1 MMNTPT
7 SLVGSIVERK
17 SGSPAASRPPKL
29 NGSEVTGFPA
39 AKHRS
44 QSAFAKSRSGVSKS
58 NVASRLRDVPV
69 VERAQAASP
78 AAGPSRIVST
88 TEGDWRRQVEEENQR
103 RVENMTAEERE
114 QEQQE
119 ILERFGPNIAEV
131 LRKAREARER
141 GSSEPMAKEALS
153 VDTTLKSPSSEKR
166 VIKSA

>member
-1 MMNTPT
+1 
-7 SLVGSIVERK
+7 
-17 SGSPAASRPPKL
+17 
-29 NGSEVTGFPA
+29 
-39 AKHRS
+39 
-44 QSAFAKSRSGVSKS
+44 
-58 NVASRLRDVPV
+58 
-69 VERAQAASP
+69 
-78 AAGPSRIVST
+78 
-88 TEGDWRRQVEEENQR
+88 
-103 RVENMTAEERE
+103 MTAEERD